1 LKTFLI
7 RSASALVFGLIM
19 IGSLLLSA
27 WIFSAVM
34 FVVTILALREFYSLE
49 GWKALNPDKYTG
61 LFCGILLYISV
72 FIIFFFPKLF
82 YISLILMAIAFIA
95 VFITELFR
103 LRENPFNRIALT
115 LLGLIYVA
123 LPLAL
128 LNGFFFIHFNP
139 IPVTTI
145 VLLYFILIWT
155 NDTMAYITGMLL
167 GRHPLYKAVSPK
179 KTIEGSLGGLVFT
192 LAGAWIISRY
202 NTDLSM
208 LSWLGFALLVVV
220 FGTLGDLIESMM
232 KRSMKIKDSGNIMPG
247 HGGLLDRFDA
257 VLYSAPPIFVYL
269 YIHYLLNL

>member
-1 LKTFLI
+1 MKTFLI
-7 RSASALVFGLIM
+7 RSASAMVFGVIM

-27 WIFSAVM
+27 WLFSAVM
-34 FVVTILALREFYSLE
+34 FVVTILALWEFYSLE
-49 GWKALNPDKYTG
+49 GWKGLKPDKYTG
-61 LFCGILLYISV
+61 LFCGSLLYISA

-82 YISLILMAIAFIA
+82 YISLILMAIAFSA
-95 VFITELFR
+95 VFITELLR
-103 LRENPFNRIALT
+103 LKENPFNRIALT

-128 LNGFFFIHFNP
+128 LNGLFFIHFNP

-145 VLLYFILIWT
+145 VLFYFILIWT
-155 NDTMAYITGMLL
+155 NDTMAYISGMLL

-179 KTIEGSLGGLVFT
+179 KTIEGSLGGLLFT
-192 LAGAWIISRY
+192 LIGAWIISQF
-202 NTDLSM
+202 NTDLS
-208 LSWLGFALLVVV
+208 LISWLGFAVIVVV

-257 VLYSAPPIFVYL
+257 VLYSAPPIFAYL
-269 YIHYLLNL
+269 YIHYLLHF